1 MKGGAGMKTAAKQIK
16 SILAERIS
24 LIMDRR
30 KFLLATGV
38 AATTAWMN
46 VGQGHAREIL
56 LAAAGEPA
64 LKSEKSKIGLE
75 KRLAQYAA
83 SVHYKDLPSEI
94 VQACKRLL
102 LDALAC
108 AFGAV
113 GSAPATIAEATFRK
127 AFGSGGV
134 ASIIGSAQLIATEG
148 AALVNGVLV
157 RDLDLNDVYYGYDPS
172 HPSEIIPPAIACCEE
187 AGRNGRDLIEA
198 MVIGYET
205 DLRLNDAFSWS
216 SRGFHALSHGAFVI
230 PLVAGKAWRMPE
242 EQVAHAVG
250 ISGAHQLTSLAI
262 NYGVIGMVKS
272 LAPGHTAMDSL
283 FDTRLAAA
291 GFTGATNTI
300 EWMTANIK
308 PSQTSVSVD
317 LDPRRYQLL
326 NVGFKRFPLQ
336 AGLQSTT
343 EAGVNLHPLV
353 EGQTD
358 EIHEII
364 AETYPATIARGVAD
378 PEKYRPETRETAD
391 HSMPI
396 CLAMA
401 LLDGDVSVKQFHDN
415 RWKAR
420 EVLALANK
428 VKVNVGES
436 LVAKMPKG
444 QGSNVEVRFSSGR
457 VLKESVE
464 IPEGDPARPISRPS
478 LERKFRQFA
487 DPVLGEAG
495 SRKVIAFVD
504 NIEEVKDVRM
514 FTEALRGHT

>member
-1 MKGGAGMKTAAKQIK
+1 MKAAAKK
-16 SILAERIS
+16 TRSIVAERDG

-30 KFLLATGV
+30 KFLIATGAAV
-38 AATTAWMN
+38 ATTAWINM
-46 VGQGHAREIL
+46 GQGHAGEVL
-56 LAAAGEPA
+56 LAAAGEPV
-64 LKSEKSKIGLE
+64 LKSEKSTIGLE
-75 KRLAQYAA
+75 KLLAQYAS
-83 SVHYKDLPSEI
+83 SVHYEDLPSEV

-102 LDALAC
+102 IDALAC

-127 AFGSGGV
+127 AFGSGGA

-157 RDLDLNDVYYGYDPS
+157 RDLDLNDTYFGYDPS

-187 AGRNGRDLIEA
+187 VGRNGRELIEA
-198 MVIGYET
+198 MVVGYET
-205 DLRLNDAFSWS
+205 DLRLNDAFSWG
-216 SRGFHALSHGAFVI
+216 SRGFIALSHAAFVI

-262 NYGVIGMVKS
+262 NSGVISMVKS
-272 LAPGHTAMDSL
+272 LAPAHTAMDSL

-291 GFTGATNTI
+291 GFTGATNII
-300 EWMTANIK
+300 EWMTANIQPTQK
-308 PSQTSVSVD
+308 SVSVD
-317 LDPRRYQLL
+317 LDPRRYQLTK
-326 NVGFKRFPLQ
+326 VGLKRFPLQ
-336 AGLQSTT
+336 GRLQSTA

-353 EGQTD
+353 KGQTD

-364 AETYPATIARGVAD
+364 VETYPATIGSGVAD

-401 LLDGDVSVKQFHDN
+401 LLDGDVSVKQFHDD

-428 VKVNVGES
+428 VKVKVSES
-436 LVAKMPKG
+436 LLAKMPTG
-444 QGSNVEVRFSSGR
+444 QGSTVEIRLSSGR

-464 IPEGDPARPISRPS
+464 IPEGDAVRPMSRPA
-478 LERKFRQFA
+478 LENKFRQFA
-487 DPVLGEAG
+487 EPVLGEAG

-514 FTEALRGHT
+514 FTEALRVKK